1 MINILNNIDPNL
13 LVAMAATLV
22 VIICCLSGLIIYLVI
37 LRPKLKI
44 RQRMS
49 DLGLLENVSNSINRT
64 NANARQQRIQGK
76 LKELEEKGNI
86 RKRRN
91 QLRAK
96 LLQAGLD
103 ISVQKYF
110 ILTGVLGST
119 LGILV
124 ILFQYSI
131 YVAICVAIV
140 GIYGLPNII
149 LNRIAKSRQKKFTEH
164 FIDALDVMVR
174 GVKSGL
180 PVGECLTIIGREA
193 IDPVGESFRHI
204 VEGQKLGI
212 ELDELLERGIAR
224 MPTAEFKFFAIVLL
238 IQQQTGGNLAETIDG
253 LSNVLR
259 DRKKMRD
266 KIISLSTE
274 AKASAAIIGSLPFFV
289 TVIMWLI
296 NPDYIG
302 LLFTETI
309 GNIMLFSGLTTMG
322 IGVFVMS
329 KMTSFD
335 I

>member
-1 MINILNNIDPNL
+1 M
-13 LVAMAATLV
+13 
-22 VIICCLSGLIIYLVI
+22 
-37 LRPKLKI
+37 
-44 RQRMS
+44 
-49 DLGLLENVSNSINRT
+49 
-64 NANARQQRIQGK
+64 
-76 LKELEEKGNI
+76 
-86 RKRRN
+86 
-91 QLRAK
+91 
-96 LLQAGLD
+96 
-103 ISVQKYF
+103 
-110 ILTGVLGST
+110 
-119 LGILV
+119 
-124 ILFQYSI
+124 
-131 YVAICVAIV
+131 
-140 GIYGLPNII
+140 
-149 LNRIAKSRQKKFTEH
+149 
-164 FIDALDVMVR
+164 
-174 GVKSGL
+174 
-180 PVGECLTIIGREA
+180 
-193 IDPVGESFRHI
+193 
-204 VEGQKLGI
+204 GI

>member
-1 MINILNNIDPNL
+1 VINISNNIDPNL
-13 LVAMAATLV
+13 LVAMAATLI

-49 DLGLLENVSNSINRT
+49 DLGLLENVSNSIKRT
-64 NANARQQRIQGK
+64 NANARQLRIQGK

-110 ILTGVLGST
+110 ILTAVFGST

-309 GNIMLFSGLTTMG
+309 GNIMLLSGLTTMG

>member
-1 MINILNNIDPNL
+1 
-13 LVAMAATLV
+13 
-22 VIICCLSGLIIYLVI
+22 
-37 LRPKLKI
+37 
-44 RQRMS
+44 MS
-49 DLGLLENVSNSINRT
+49 DLGLLENVTNSINRT
-64 NANARQQRIQGK
+64 NTNARQQRIQGK
-76 LKELEEKGNI
+76 LKELEEKGNNK
-86 RKRRN
+86 KRRT
-91 QLRAK
+91 QIRAK

-110 ILTGVLGST
+110 ILTGVLGFT

-149 LNRIAKSRQKKFTEH
+149 LNRIAKIRQKKFTEH

-289 TVIMWLI
+289 TTIMWLM

-302 LLFTETI
+302 LLFTETT

>member
-1 MINILNNIDPNL
+1 
-13 LVAMAATLV
+13 
-22 VIICCLSGLIIYLVI
+22 
-37 LRPKLKI
+37 
-44 RQRMS
+44 MS

-86 RKRRN
+86 KKRRN

-103 ISVQKYF
+103 ISVQQYF

-149 LNRIAKSRQKKFTEH
+149 LNRISKSRQKKFTEH

-180 PVGECLTIIGREA
+180 PIGECLTIIGREA

>member
-1 MINILNNIDPNL
+1 
-13 LVAMAATLV
+13 MAATLI

-49 DLGLLENVSNSINRT
+49 DLGLLENVSNSIKRT
-64 NANARQQRIQGK
+64 NANARQLRIQGK

-110 ILTGVLGST
+110 ILTAVFGST

-309 GNIMLFSGLTTMG
+309 GNIMLLSGLTTMG

>member
-1 MINILNNIDPNL
+1 MINISNNIDPNL
-13 LVAMAATLV
+13 LVAMAATLI

-49 DLGLLENVSNSINRT
+49 DLGLLENVSNSIKRT
-64 NANARQQRIQGK
+64 NANARQLRIQGK

-110 ILTGVLGST
+110 ILTAVFGST

-309 GNIMLFSGLTTMG
+309 GNIMLLSGLTTMG